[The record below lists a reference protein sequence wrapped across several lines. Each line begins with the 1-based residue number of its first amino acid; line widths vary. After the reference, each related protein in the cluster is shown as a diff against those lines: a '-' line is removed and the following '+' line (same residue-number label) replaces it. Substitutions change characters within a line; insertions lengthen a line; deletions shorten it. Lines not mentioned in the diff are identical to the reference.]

1 MRIMDIIKAKMYEL
15 EENFSEAL
23 KVLTKIKF
31 KNNLTLKEKITLNN
45 KIAKLNWK
53 LNNDIVCKYLEENKK
68 IFSSKLNRENYKIS
82 YAEYLWLYA
91 EVYERE
97 LSNKQYKKIF
107 GNIYR
112 IYKGISKYYSSL
124 AVLKILERKGNKKD
138 IDNYIN
144 HIINT
149 SDDTMLIKAMIEKSG
164 KTNLSYINKIY
175 VNQ

>member
-1 MRIMDIIKAKMYEL
+1 MDIVKAKMYEL

-31 KNNLTLKEKITLNN
+31 RNNLTLKEEITLNN
-45 KIAKLNWK
+45 KIARLNWK

-68 IFSSKLNRENYKIS
+68 IFSSKLTRENYKIS

-91 EVYERE
+91 EVYERK
-97 LSNKQYKKIF
+97 LSDKQYKKIF
-107 GNIYR
+107 NNIYK
-112 IYKGISKYYSSL
+112 IYKGISEYYSSL
-124 AVLKILERKGNKKD
+124 AILKILERKGNKKD

-149 SDDTMLIKAMIEKSG
+149 SDDTMLVDAMIEKSHQ
-164 KTNLSYINKIY
+164 TNLSYIKKISI
-175 VNQ
+175 N

>member
-1 MRIMDIIKAKMYEL
+1 MDIIKAKMYEL
-15 EENFSEAL
+15 EGKFAEAL

-31 KNNLTLKEKITLNN
+31 KNNLTLKERITLNN
-45 KIAKLNWK
+45 KIAQLNWK

-68 IFSSKLNRENYKIS
+68 IFSSKINRENYKIS

-138 IDNYIN
+138 VDNYIN

-149 SDDTMLIKAMIEKSG
+149 SDDAMLIKAMIEKSG

>member
-1 MRIMDIIKAKMYEL
+1 MKIMDIIKAKMYEL

-45 KIAKLNWK
+45 KIARLNWK

-91 EVYERE
+91 EVYERK
-97 LSNKQYKKIF
+97 LSDKQYKKIF

-112 IYKGISKYYSSL
+112 IYKGISEYYSSL
-124 AVLKILERKGNKKD
+124 AILKILERKGNKKD

-149 SDDTMLIKAMIEKSG
+149 SDDAMLIKAMIEKSG

>member
-15 EENFSEAL
+15 EGNFKEAL

-45 KIAKLNWK
+45 KIAQLNLK
-53 LNNDIVCKYLEENKK
+53 LNNDIAYKYLEENKK
-68 IFSSKLNRENYKIS
+68 IFDNKLNRKDYKIS

-91 EVYERE
+91 EVFKQQ
-97 LSNKQYKKIF
+97 LTDKQYKKIF
-107 GNIYR
+107 NKIYR
-112 IYKGISKYYSSL
+112 IYKGISEYYSSL

-138 IDNYIN
+138 IDNYIS
-144 HIINT
+144 HVINT
-149 SDDTMLIKAMIEKSG
+149 SSDAILVNVMIEKSYA
-164 KTNLSYINKIY
+164 TFLSYINRMR

>member
-1 MRIMDIIKAKMYEL
+1 MDIIKAKMYEL
-15 EENFSEAL
+15 DGKLTEAL

-31 KNNLTLKEKITLNN
+31 KNDLTLKEKITLNN
-45 KIAKLNWK
+45 KLAQLNWK
-53 LNNDIVCKYLEENKK
+53 LDNDIAYKYLQENKE
-68 IFSSKLNRENYKIS
+68 IFDNKLNRENYKIS

-107 GNIYR
+107 NKIYK
-112 IYKGISKYYSSL
+112 IYKGISEYYSSL
-124 AVLKILERKGNKKD
+124 AILKILERKGNKKD

-144 HIINT
+144 HVINT
-149 SDDTMLIKAMIEKSG
+149 SSDVMLVDVMIEKSHT
-164 KTNLSYINKIY
+164 TNLSYINRMR

>member
-1 MRIMDIIKAKMYEL
+1 MDIVKAKMYEL
-15 EENFSEAL
+15 EGNFKEAL

-31 KNNLTLKEKITLNN
+31 RNNLTLKEEITLNN
-45 KIAKLNWK
+45 KIAQLNWK
-53 LNNDIVCKYLEENKK
+53 LNNDIVYQYLEENKK
-68 IFSSKLNRENYKIS
+68 IFSDKLNRENYKIS
-82 YAEYLWLYA
+82 YAKYLWLYA

-97 LSNKQYKKIF
+97 LSDKQYKKIF

-124 AVLKILERKGNKKD
+124 AILKILERKGNKKD

-149 SDDTMLIKAMIEKSG
+149 SDDAMLIKAMIEKSG